1 MFKQFLQHIPGAD
14 FYMIASLALF
24 LVFFLAVGWY
34 LITADKTKMDQ
45 MAHLP
50 LGSSNDSLSEISLY

>member
-34 LITADKTKMDQ
+34 LITADKNKMDQ
-45 MAHLP
+45 MAQLP
-50 LGSSNDSLSEISLY
+50 LGSSNESSSETSSY

>member
-14 FYMIASLALF
+14 VYMIASLALF

-34 LITADKTKMDQ
+34 LITADKTKMDE
-45 MAHLP
+45 MAQIP
-50 LGSSNDSLSEISLY
+50 LGSSNDSSSETSSF